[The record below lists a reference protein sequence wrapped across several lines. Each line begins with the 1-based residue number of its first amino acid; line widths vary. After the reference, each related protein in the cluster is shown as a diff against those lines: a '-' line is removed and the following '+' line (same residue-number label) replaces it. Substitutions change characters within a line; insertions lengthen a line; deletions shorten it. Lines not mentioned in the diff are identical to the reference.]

1 LINYLKRADYVMTR
15 ATIHTEIESE
25 EKKFKLT

>member
-1 LINYLKRADYVMTR
+1 MTR

-25 EKKFKLT
+25 EKKTYTDTKLQTKLC